1 MRLATYALIWLLLTG
16 GDTGSWLW
24 GLPAIAVAALF
35 NPFEPN
41 QRWRLD
47 PASLLRFVGLF
58 LQLSLQGAVDT
69 AWRTLNPR
77 RRLTPALV
85 DYVWRLPPNGS
96 RIFLA
101 NIINLMP
108 GTLCVRITDDAMT
121 MHTIGDSQAAVDHV
135 SQLEAAIA
143 GMLQQQ
149 QVDADD

>member
-1 MRLATYALIWLLLTG
+1 MRLAFYALIWLLLTR
-16 GDTGSWLW
+16 GDPGSWLW

-35 NPFEPN
+35 NPFEPSH
-41 QRWRLD
+41 RWRLS
-47 PASLLRFVGLF
+47 PAGLLRFSWLF
-58 LQLSLQGAVDT
+58 LQLSVQGALDT

-77 RRLTPALV
+77 QRLTPALV
-85 DYVWRLPPNGS
+85 DYVWRLPPNGG

-121 MHTIGDSQAAVDHV
+121 MHTIGDSRLAVANV
-135 SQLEAAIA
+135 SRLESVIA

-149 QVDADD
+149 VDADE